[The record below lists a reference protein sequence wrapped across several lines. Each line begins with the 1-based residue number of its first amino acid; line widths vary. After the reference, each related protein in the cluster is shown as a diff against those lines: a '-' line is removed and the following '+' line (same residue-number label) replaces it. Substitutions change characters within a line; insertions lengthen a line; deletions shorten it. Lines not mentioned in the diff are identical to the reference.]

1 MSDPMTQLFTAALGL
16 QAPWRVEQVRFE
28 PQANEI
34 HFDVVCEAQRLAC
47 PRCST
52 PDQPIHDRLQRD
64 WQHLHFF
71 QYRALVHAE
80 VPRVRCSACADRG
93 EPEVAQV
100 TVPWARERSGF
111 TLLFEALVVTL
122 VRMSGM
128 PVRQV
133 GALLGVTSPRLWR
146 SLRVL
151 VEQAYAEV
159 DMRGVD
165 AVGVDEKFV
174 GRLGVITVV
183 HEARSGHVLHV
194 SQGCKAANVG
204 EFAAALREHGGDPAK
219 VGTCTLDMSKAF
231 IAGVAT
237 HLPNALACFDPF
249 HLVKLANEA
258 MEKVRRDE
266 IAELPELKGT
276 RFHWLKDASNWSREE
291 IELHWL
297 RMDRNRTARAWRLKE
312 KLREILAWRHAPQV
326 PVLLLMDRWIGWCR
340 RSRLQ
345 PFKRLAKT
353 FQAHIDGIQNML
365 AAANSNARAE
375 SINSAIQAAIARARG
390 FRTIEN
396 LRTIIYLMRG
406 GLKLPG
412 SPFAA
417 KPAQ

>member
-1 MSDPMTQLFTAALGL
+1 MSDSMTQLFTSALGL
-16 QAPWRVEQVRFE
+16 QTPWRVEQVRFE
-28 PQANEI
+28 AQASEI
-34 HFDVVCEAQRLAC
+34 HFDVICDAQRLAC
-47 PRCST
+47 PRCSA
-52 PDQPIHDRLQRD
+52 PDQPIHDRLQRN

-71 QYRALVHAE
+71 QYRALVHAA
-80 VPRVRCSACADRG
+80 VPRVRCGACADRG

-100 TVPWARERSGF
+100 AVPWARERSGF
-111 TLLFEALVVTL
+111 SLLFEALVVTL

-146 SLRVL
+146 SLRAL
-151 VEQAYAEV
+151 VEQAYADV
-159 DMRGVD
+159 DMREVD
-165 AVGVDEKFV
+165 AVGVDEKYV

-183 HEARSGHVLHV
+183 HAARSGHVLHV

-204 EFAAALREHGGDPAK
+204 EFVDALRAHRGDPAR
-219 VGTCTLDMSKAF
+219 VATCTLDMSRAF
-231 IAGVAT
+231 IAGVTT

-266 IAELPELKGT
+266 VAERPELKGT
-276 RFHWLKDASNWSREE
+276 RFHWLKDAADWTAKE
-291 IELHWL
+291 IDLHWL

-312 KLREILAWRHAPQV
+312 RLRDILAWRHAPQV
-326 PVLLLMDRWIGWCR
+326 PVLLLMDRWIRWCR
-340 RSRLQ
+340 GSRLP
-345 PFKRLAKT
+345 PFKRLGKT
-353 FQAHIDGIQNML
+353 FQAHIEGIRNML

-406 GLKLPG
+406 GLKLPK
-412 SPFAA
+412 SPFAT